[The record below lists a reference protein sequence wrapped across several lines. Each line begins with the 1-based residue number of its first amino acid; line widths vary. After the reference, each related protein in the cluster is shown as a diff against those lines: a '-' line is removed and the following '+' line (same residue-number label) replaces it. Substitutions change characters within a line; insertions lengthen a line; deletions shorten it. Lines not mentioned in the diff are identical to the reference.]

1 VSCVQSV
8 TVEVVRAPNPT
19 QPTSILLQL
28 QGEENENENRL
39 HPTPEIRGHPY
50 CYSIPDAR
58 SWKRLVGCTC
68 RAVPAGCRHYPG
80 YPFAAH
86 ATDASKQASSSSALR
101 SAVEW
106 SEAKLQLACTRG
118 SPPCSGGH
126 LYSESFCP
134 DWTPPTGKAMAM
146 AWSVRQVRITCNNRL
161 STRYISLLEFHMS
174 SYYVHV
180 TNRLSNLLRLLS
192 NNRSPH
198 ISNNLPLKNIL
209 AHSKCRALSPRACSS
224 SSNFFSISSLVLG

>member
-1 VSCVQSV
+1 MSCVQSV

-19 QPTSILLQL
+19 H
-28 QGEENENENRL
+28 L
-39 HPTPEIRGHPY
+39 HPF
-50 CYSIPDAR
+50 AAAA
-58 SWKRLVGCTC
+58 C
-68 RAVPAGCRHYPG
+68 RAKRMRMRIACTPLQKSAAIPIAIPSRTPGVGSGWSAALAVQFLPAAASP
-80 YPFAAH
+80 PLFAAH

-161 STRYISLLEFHMS
+161 STRYI
-174 SYYVHV
+174 Y
-180 TNRLSNLLRLLS
+180 
-192 NNRSPH
+192 
-198 ISNNLPLKNIL
+198 L
-209 AHSKCRALSPRACSS
+209 A
-224 SSNFFSISSLVLG
+224 

>member
-1 VSCVQSV
+1 MHWCYNGPRAQAVADVEACEGEGGNSVMGWHHSDVLGWASWELMWSLLYSQPSNKHDDDWRYGMASSCRVCSQWLS
-8 TVEVVRAPNPT
+8 RWSGHPT

-28 QGEENENENRL
+28 QPAGRREWEWESLAPHSRNPR
-39 HPTPEIRGHPY
+39 P
-50 CYSIPDAR
+50 SIPIAIPSR
-58 SWKRLVGCTC
+58 TPGVGSGWSAAL
-68 RAVPAGCRHYPG
+68 AVQFLPAAASP
-80 YPFAAH
+80 PLFAAH

-161 STRYISLLEFHMS
+161 STRYI
-174 SYYVHV
+174 Y
-180 TNRLSNLLRLLS
+180 
-192 NNRSPH
+192 
-198 ISNNLPLKNIL
+198 L
-209 AHSKCRALSPRACSS
+209 A
-224 SSNFFSISSLVLG
+224 